1 MFSVQLLPTLRS
13 SDSWPRD
20 SQDPF
25 LIAGMGS
32 QVCPAH
38 TGQGPGKP
46 AAPLPGLE
54 PAHGPN
60 CCAFSFGSRQASCPP
75 TNPYTH
81 SCFSPALSWHP
92 EASSGGEYSTSKP
105 LSARIRSPSHITFKA
120 TSVLSSNSINNNS
133 DCYCYRFC
141 PACSV
146 SGSVSELELLGIFT
160 SISQRRARYRK
171 SDFQNV

>member
-1 MFSVQLLPTLRS
+1 MFTVKLLPTLRS

-25 LIAGMGS
+25 LIAGKGS

-46 AAPLPGLE
+46 AARLPGLE
-54 PAHGPN
+54 PPHGPN
-60 CCAFSFGSRQASCPP
+60 CCALSLV
-75 TNPYTH
+75 
-81 SCFSPALSWHP
+81 PAKPRVHP
-92 EASSGGEYSTSKP
+92 QTRTPLLACLQPSHGTRKSSGGEYSTCKP

-120 TSVLSSNSINNNS
+120 TSVLSSDSINNNS

-171 SDFQNV
+171 PDFQNI